1 MDILDPLNTSITTED
16 GDGKVIIN
24 GVNIEEQNMESDDE
38 QRVVDHLSPQTL
50 LETPPDEVQYSYRSP
65 EGTVTYGVLKVEDG
79 VDNVP
84 QIVTTA
90 ANFANTGVQ
99 QVLTSNLNG
108 QLYVISPND
117 VFVSQS
123 GARAIAPRSTIIE
136 GSPPVNSNIKKA
148 IFLKENNKNYY
159 PILQEDWI
167 INLTDIIIPENV
179 KLIISL
185 GPKFSVDVNH
195 IPLDDLI
202 CNIEYII
209 QNSVVPN
216 KQNTLRNKLVNIITN
231 YKNRRNNKHK
241 DTDLNRM
248 LKETKKF
255 LSNNR
260 DIIITKA
267 DKGEKKYNNRDERRR
282 ATHNE
287 VERRRRDKINNWILK
302 LSKIIPETSASEI
315 SKGNGHYEGQS
326 KGGILAKACQYIQE
340 LQDCQ
345 QNMELCVKEKKQL
358 TQNYE
363 DVKQRNLILEREN
376 KELRDLLKRHGIDTT
391 GETLS

>member
-136 GSPPVNSNIKKA
+136 GSPPVNSNIKK
-148 IFLKENNKNYY
+148 
-159 PILQEDWI
+159 
-167 INLTDIIIPENV
+167 
-179 KLIISL
+179 
-185 GPKFSVDVNH
+185 
-195 IPLDDLI
+195 
-202 CNIEYII
+202 
-209 QNSVVPN
+209 
-216 KQNTLRNKLVNIITN
+216 
-231 YKNRRNNKHK
+231 
-241 DTDLNRM
+241 
-248 LKETKKF
+248 
-255 LSNNR
+255 
-260 DIIITKA
+260 
-267 DKGEKKYNNRDERRR
+267 RDERRR

-302 LSKIIPETSASEI
+302 LSKIIPETSTSEI

-363 DVKQRNLILEREN
+363 DIKQRNLLLEREN
-376 KELRDLLKRHGIDTT
+376 KELRHTKL
-391 GETLS
+391 

>member
-50 LETPPDEVQYSYRSP
+50 LKHHPTKFNIR
-65 EGTVTYGVLKVEDG
+65 TVTYGVLKVEDG

-136 GSPPVNSNIKKA
+136 GSPPVNSNIKK
-148 IFLKENNKNYY
+148 
-159 PILQEDWI
+159 
-167 INLTDIIIPENV
+167 
-179 KLIISL
+179 
-185 GPKFSVDVNH
+185 
-195 IPLDDLI
+195 
-202 CNIEYII
+202 
-209 QNSVVPN
+209 
-216 KQNTLRNKLVNIITN
+216 
-231 YKNRRNNKHK
+231 
-241 DTDLNRM
+241 
-248 LKETKKF
+248 
-255 LSNNR
+255 
-260 DIIITKA
+260 
-267 DKGEKKYNNRDERRR
+267 RDERRR

-345 QNMELCVKEKKQL
+345 QNMELCLKEKKQL